1 MITYLTTLMLR
12 GEFREC
18 GASLEASATDS
29 VGKHPSRPGYA
40 GHLRAR
46 SKCA

>member
-1 MITYLTTLMLR
+1 MITYLTTLMLC
-12 GEFREC
+12 EFREC

-29 VGKHPSRPGYA
+29 VGKYPSRSGYA

-46 SKCA
+46 RKCA